1 MFTVSLIGPDGVGK
15 TTIAQRLQGDFPLPV
30 KYIYMGMNPEASN
43 YMLPTTRW
51 WEKRK
56 GKHKRHEQA
65 GADEALKE
73 FAAKN
78 ASGQTYLKRTLFK
91 IRKGIGFANKI
102 AEESYR
108 HFIATIFVKRGYVVL
123 YDRHYVYDY
132 YHDDMNNAN
141 KGNASRKRKMHG
153 LFLRHML
160 PEPDFVICL
169 DAPGEVVYNR
179 KGEFTPDFLELR
191 RNQYLSLANVIN
203 NFSIVN
209 ANRELDMVVD
219 DVAKEILEF
228 YRRRQ
233 SSAKK

>member
-15 TTIAQRLQGDFPLPV
+15 TTIASRLQGDFPLPV

-56 GKHKRHEQA
+56 GRQKGNEQA
-65 GADEALKE
+65 DVELNE
-73 FAAKN
+73 FSAKGD
-78 ASGQTYLKRTLFK
+78 AGKTYAKRTLFM
-91 IRKGIGFANKI
+91 IRKGIGFINRV

-132 YHDDMNNAN
+132 YHDDINNTN
-141 KGNASRKRKMHG
+141 KGNASKKRKMHG
-153 LFLRHML
+153 LFLKHML

-169 DAPGEVVYNR
+169 DAPGEVVFNR
-179 KGEFTPDFLELR
+179 KGEFTPEYLELR
-191 RNQYLSLANVIN
+191 RNQYLSLKGVIK

-219 DVAKEILEF
+219 DVGKEILEF

-233 SSAKK
+233 SGDKH